1 MQVWVD
7 QEVANLVAFF
17 LQAVVHVFVVVVVH
31 YVVVHAVVIEQA
43 AHVDRTTQVQVY
55 GVKTAVVVVN
65 CS

>member
-7 QEVANLVAFF
+7 QANLVALF